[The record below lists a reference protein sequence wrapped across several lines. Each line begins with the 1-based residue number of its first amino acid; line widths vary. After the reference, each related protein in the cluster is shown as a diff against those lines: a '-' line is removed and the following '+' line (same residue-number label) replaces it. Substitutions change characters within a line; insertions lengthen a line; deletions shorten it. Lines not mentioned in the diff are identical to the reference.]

1 MEGKEGGVDSGCKEE
16 DVDSGWWQEEHV
28 ERIHVLTVTLTGE
41 DPCGKVE
48 TPIEV
53 ELGTVT
59 LSGGNR
65 TGGDY
70 MRENQSRQTYTLFKK
85 KCNLGWGT
93 GDHSRKRDQNRYK
106 LCLVERYCM

>member
-85 KCNLGWGT
+85 K
-93 GDHSRKRDQNRYK
+93 
-106 LCLVERYCM
+106 V